1 MKKEKGFTL
10 INLIIIIVAVSI
22 AAAIAVELLTVSEQE
37 RMKALT
43 LNRMKDV
50 MKAVYGDTELIPQND
65 FGYVADIG
73 ELPNSLNDLIND
85 TGNPNWNGPYLTTD
99 ISGSDAG
106 NLLKD
111 GYGNPFVYDKENG
124 TIGTAEGSPVDV
136 QQKFQ
141 YSPKELTNGSLRG
154 TVTDRVGHPPKS
166 TDLENVY
173 ISLIYTVD
181 KTVVATVEPQGPGKR
196 KGWQPFWWKW
206 DIASNQGYNWIWK
219 IQSRTWWGG
228 KKSKWWHEGLI
239 PWWEEDGDYQP
250 QLGNWSNWYQ
260 TTSDSDWWNNLIKN
274 RPEQKKWAFWWW
286 WRHWGRHR
294 PNPPQ
299 DTETLGRFLTIHP
312 DADGT
317 YSFENVPVGNY
328 TVEASHDLLG
338 VSIEK
343 PIAIQPAK
351 ENTVNFKFN
360 PIFPDYPGYGEDMG
374 ASEMGGL
381 RVSYHDLIINGYS
394 DDDIRLANGRTQE
407 MGAIIIDKIK
417 VSWSDAT
424 ITEKI
429 NKIAID
435 GQNKWTGGWGWS
447 SGEKSGTIIDIANY
461 KIQPQESGKVLELF
475 FNNNLNPKTLELVF
489 ILDDGSELIIP
500 PVLVGG
506 EEQLQ
511 ESALL
516 DVTYSDLILNGKT
529 DGDVRLGN
537 SGKTKY
543 ITIDKI
549 EVSWTNANA
558 TQRIKKIE
566 INGETKW
573 SSFFGQTSGSNLDI
587 ENVIISPNTSG
598 LVLGLE
604 FNKNLTNKSLTLTFH
619 MSDGS
624 SKTVQ

>member
-181 KTVVATVEPQGPGKR
+181 KTVAAAVEPQGPGER

-228 KKSKWWHEGLI
+228 KKSIWWHEGLI

-250 QLGNWSNWYQ
+250 QLRRWSNWYQ
-260 TTSDSDWWNNLIKN
+260 TTSDSDWWNDLIIN
-274 RPEQKKWAFWWW
+274 HPEQKKWAFWWW

-312 DADGT
+312 NADGT

-407 MGAIIIDKIK
+407 MGAITIDKIK

-429 NKIAID
+429 NKITID

-500 PVLVGG
+500 PVLGGG
-506 EEQLQ
+506 EEQIE

-537 SGKTKY
+537 SGKTRN

-558 TQRIKKIE
+558 TQRIKKVE
-566 INGETKW
+566 INGVTKW

-604 FNKNLTNKSLTLTFH
+604 FNKNLTNKSLTLIFH